1 VNPLGASRP
10 ATRLLSMLEVLQAR
24 GRASGR
30 EFARRLE
37 VDPPAVRRYA
47 VKLSEL
53 GVPVEAERGPYG
65 GVPSAPG
72 YKLPPLM
79 LTDAEATALV
89 RVRPGYAG
97 PFACRG
103 SHAPR

>member
-37 VDPPAVRRYA
+37 VDPPTVRRDA

-53 GVPVEAERGPYG
+53 GIQNVWVPESRSWVLSCELVGEAIGP
-65 GVPSAPG
+65 
-72 YKLPPLM
+72 
-79 LTDAEATALV
+79 
-89 RVRPGYAG
+89 R
-97 PFACRG
+97 
-103 SHAPR
+103 